1 MVSENRK
8 FSEVKSKFQNPPKMG
23 DNSGEDRLMRNC
35 TFTPKVFIYIYICI
49 LIYMY
54 LYMYMYIHIHV
65 HTRIHKHRH
74 KYIYIYIYIHV
85 WRG

>member
-35 TFTPKVFIYIYICI
+35 TFTPKVFIYIY
-49 LIYMY
+49 MY
-54 LYMYMYIHIHV
+54 
-65 HTRIHKHRH
+65 T
-74 KYIYIYIYIHV
+74 YIYVFVYVYVYTHTCTHTYSQTQA
-85 WRG
+85 